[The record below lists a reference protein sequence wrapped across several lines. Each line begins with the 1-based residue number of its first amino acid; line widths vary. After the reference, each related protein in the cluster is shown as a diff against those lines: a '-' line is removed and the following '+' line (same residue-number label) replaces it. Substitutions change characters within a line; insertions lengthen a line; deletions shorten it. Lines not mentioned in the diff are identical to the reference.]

1 MSSTLD
7 TSKASPEGHQLVENM
22 DSSGFDESQS
32 QYDDS
37 ILALTP
43 EDLLDVVNSYESR
56 HRTAEASTSKVK
68 REVSRLARR
77 ALRSDSRLS
86 RVERECVRGYIKVE
100 GKSVPPRVRGEN
112 LMKIVIDLILDM
124 FGIRVMKGDIVE
136 VRRLSLKRRS
146 PILIK

>member
-1 MSSTLD
+1 MSNPPD
-7 TSKASPEGHQLVENM
+7 TSKASPVENM
-22 DSSGFDESQS
+22 DSSGFDESRE
-32 QYDDS
+32 DDS

-56 HRTAEASTSKVK
+56 HRAAEASTNKVK
-68 REVSRLARR
+68 REISRLARS

-86 RVERECVRGYIKVE
+86 RVERESVRGYIKVE

-112 LMKIVIDLILDM
+112 LMRIVIDLILDM